1 MHQRLLTSRELNEP
15 KGVSAFRRRLMR
27 LAASNPTD
35 DDVFNEIRQL
45 IREVR
50 PNEASILAGLWFD
63 ENVDEL
69 GNMWWVA
76 KHGKTNGKELNDKLY
91 ELRMDLRQRLK
102 TKLNGSV
109 FAKLCDAMRPL
120 SHLY

>member
-1 MHQRLLTSRELNEP
+1 MRQRLLTSRELNEP

-35 DDVFNEIRQL
+35 EDVFNEIRQL

-69 GNMWWVA
+69 GDAWWES
-76 KHGKTNGKELNDKLY
+76 KHVKTNGKELNDRLY
-91 ELRMDLRQRLK
+91 KFRMDLRQRLK
-102 TKLNGSV
+102 EKLDGSV
-109 FAKLCDAMRPL
+109 FAKLCDAMKPPMR
-120 SHLY
+120 